1 MPCRRVGKYTIC
13 IDERPSIIGYAAVV
27 GKKEGEGPLC
37 RDFDTINEDTTFGE
51 KTWEKSESRLL
62 KDAIS
67 RAIDK
72 SKIAASQI
80 DLIFAGDLLNQ
91 CISTT
96 YGLRDIGIPLY
107 GLYGACS
114 TMAESI
120 SLAAVACGCGF
131 ANSCVAATSSHFCSA
146 ERQFRLPLEY
156 GGQRPPTAQWTVTGA
171 GAVVIAPTGEGPYIT
186 HITPGKIIDL
196 GIKDANNMGAAMA
209 PAAADTLSVFF
220 TDTNTAPSDYDLIM
234 SGDLGYSGAE
244 LTREL
249 VQRNGFDLGPNYMDA
264 GMLIFDQKGQDVHAG
279 GSGCGCSASVLCS
292 YVLNRMRASIFKKV
306 VFVGTGALMS
316 PTSIQQGETIPSIA
330 HLVVLES

>member
-1 MPCRRVGKYTIC
+1 MPCRRVGKYTVC
-13 IDERPSIIGYAAVV
+13 IDERPAIIGYSAVV

-37 RDFDTINEDTTFGE
+37 RDFDTIYEDTTFGE

-62 KDAIS
+62 KDAVT

-72 SKIAASQI
+72 SKIAPSQI

-96 YGLRDIGIPLY
+96 YGLRDIGIPLL

-120 SLAAVACGCGF
+120 ALAAVACSSGL

-156 GGQRPPTAQWTVTGA
+156 GGQRAPTSQWTVTGA
-171 GAVVIAPTGEGPYIT
+171 GAVVIAPAGQGPYIT
-186 HITPGKIIDL
+186 HMTPGKIIDM

-209 PAAADTLSVFF
+209 PAAADTLSNFF
-220 TDTNTAPSDYDLIM
+220 SDTNTAPSDYDLIM
-234 SGDLGYSGAE
+234 TGDLGFVGAE

-249 VQRNGFDLGPNYMDA
+249 AQRNGFDLGPNYMDA
-264 GMLIFDQKGQDVHAG
+264 GTLIFDRKTQDVHAG
-279 GSGCGCSASVLCS
+279 G
-292 YVLNRMRASIFKKV
+292 
-306 VFVGTGALMS
+306 
-316 PTSIQQGETIPSIA
+316 
-330 HLVVLES
+330 

>member
-1 MPCRRVGKYTIC
+1 MPCRRVGKYTVC

-37 RDFDTINEDTTFGE
+37 RDFDTIYEDTTFGE

-62 KDAIS
+62 KDAVT

-120 SLAAVACGCGF
+120 SLAAVACGSGF

-171 GAVVIAPTGEGPYIT
+171 GAVVITPTGEGPYIT
-186 HITPGKIIDL
+186 HMTPGKIIDM

-209 PAAADTLSVFF
+209 PAAADTLSTFF

-234 SGDLGYSGAE
+234 TGDLGFVGAE

-249 VQRNGFDLGPNYMDA
+249 VQRNGFDLGPNYMDG
-264 GMLIFDQKGQDVHAG
+264 GMLIYDRKGQDVHAG
-279 GSGCGCSASVLCS
+279 GSGCGCSAAVLCS

-306 VFVGTGALMS
+306 IFVGTGALMS
-316 PTSIQQGETIPSIA
+316 PTSMQQGETIPAIA
-330 HLVVLES
+330 HLVVLEA